1 MGCSGNLPRFV
12 LSPADRDCFFFLGAF
27 GSCIA
32 WKTESTHVASSCL
45 SKAAVDVSI
54 LGSDSSIPDGA
65 VFPASAHPYSSLRE
79 GKMFQLTAVRALLRG
94 QCQLPVHGV
103 GRGACVDQSRTR
115 VK

>member
-12 LSPADRDCFFFLGAF
+12 HCAADRDYFFLLGAF

-45 SKAAVDVSI
+45 SKATVDVSI
-54 LGSDSSIPDGA
+54 LGSVSSIPDGA

-79 GKMFQLTAVRALLRG
+79 GKCSNLQQLGPCSVGSVSSLCTAWGGEPACISHALM
-94 QCQLPVHGV
+94 
-103 GRGACVDQSRTR
+103 
-115 VK
+115 